1 MEIRERLK
9 KLGKTQNWLILQ
21 MKAQGVSV
29 LTSEF
34 SNILNG
40 VMTTPKAKKVIALCD
55 EILTKHE
62 SEVKPTC
69 QT

>member
-9 KLGKTQNWLILQ
+9 KLGKTQNWLILR
-21 MKAQGVSV
+21 MKERGVSV

-40 VMTTPKAKKVIALCD
+40 VLTTPKAKKVLTLCD

-62 SEVKPTC
+62 SEGESPC